1 MIHNPILPG
10 FHADPC
16 ICRKGDD
23 FYVAVSSFEWFPG
36 IPIYHSKDMKNWELY
51 SHALTNADDS
61 DLKKLPSAKG
71 IWQCRPRLS
80 APAARPQGRCGSG
93 PAGRSELHRR

>member
-61 DLKKLPSAKG
+61 DWKNCQVQRESGSASDQTMVIIITLCVPKV
-71 IWQCRPRLS
+71 IQDIITV
-80 APAARPQGRCGSG
+80 
-93 PAGRSELHRR
+93 